1 MNRYMSL
8 IRLNAVVTRIA
19 HTTQDN
25 SRSSTLMAKRL
36 PGVKQPDR
44 SQVLC
49 STRPAIP
56 GVVVTFNQGGR
67 G

>member
-25 SRSSTLMAKRL
+25 SRSTLMAKRL
-36 PGVKQPDR
+36 PSVKQPDR

-49 STRPAIP
+49 STRPAMP
-56 GVVVTFNQGGR
+56 GMVVTFNQGGR